1 MYHSVNDL
9 PSYFEV
15 SKPFQSF
22 LGKAFAVQ
30 VANQSSFTAVNI
42 ISL

>member
-1 MYHSVNDL
+1 VNDL
-9 PSYFEV
+9 PDYFEV

-30 VANQSSFTAVNI
+30 VEQNW
-42 ISL
+42 